1 MDLDEKISLWLKDY
15 LLNNDM
21 DSFIVGVSG
30 GIDSAVTS
38 TLCALTEK
46 KTVLVTMPIFQNPNE
61 TSRGKKHIN
70 WLKNKYSNVEHV
82 HIDLTSV
89 YKEFMTN
96 IPKKF
101 QDNLSLANSRARIRM
116 TTLYLIAGSG
126 NGLVVGTG
134 NKVED
139 FGIGFFTKYGDG
151 GVDISPIGDLFKSE
165 VYELANKF
173 GIIEEIINAA
183 PTDGLWNDGRTDEDQ
198 IGTSYNNLEWA
209 MGYEMENEISDEQRK
224 ILKIYNE
231 HRKKNLHKMKKIPV
245 YKKD

>member
-15 LLNNDM
+15 LLNNRM

-61 TSRGKKHIN
+61 TSRGKKHID
-70 WLKNKYSNVEHV
+70 WLKSKYSNIEHV

-96 IPKKF
+96 IPEKF

-116 TTLYLIAGSG
+116 ITLYLIAGSG

-165 VYELANKF
+165 VYELAHKF
-173 GIIEEIINAA
+173 GIIDEIINAA

-198 IGTSYNNLEWA
+198 IGTSYDNLEWA
-209 MGYEMENEISDEQRK
+209 MGYEAENEISEEQRK

>member
-15 LLNNDM
+15 LLNNGM

-61 TSRGKKHIN
+61 TSRGKKHID

-96 IPKKF
+96 IPEKF

-183 PTDGLWNDGRTDEDQ
+183 PTDGLWNDCRTDEDQ

-209 MGYEMENEISDEQRK
+209 MGYEIENEISDEQRK

-231 HRKKNLHKMKKIPV
+231 HREKNLHKMKKIPV

>member
-1 MDLDEKISLWLKDY
+1 MELDEKISLWLKDY
-15 LLNNDM
+15 LLNNGM

-61 TSRGKKHIN
+61 TSRGKKHID
-70 WLKNKYSNVEHV
+70 WLKNKYSNVEYI

-101 QDNLSLANSRARIRM
+101 QDNLSLANTRARIRM

-165 VYELANKF
+165 VYELAHKF

-231 HRKKNLHKMKKIPV
+231 HRKKNLHKMKNIPV

>member
-1 MDLDEKISLWLKDY
+1 
-15 LLNNDM
+15 
-21 DSFIVGVSG
+21 
-30 GIDSAVTS
+30 
-38 TLCALTEK
+38 
-46 KTVLVTMPIFQNPNE
+46 MPIFQNPNE
-61 TSRGKKHIN
+61 TSRGKKHID
-70 WLKNKYSNVEHV
+70 WLKNKYSNVEYV

-151 GVDISPIGDLFKSE
+151 GFDISPIGDLFKSE

-209 MGYEMENEISDEQRK
+209 MGYEAENEISDEQRK

-231 HRKKNLHKMKKIPV
+231 HREKNLHKMKKIPV

>member
-15 LLNNDM
+15 LLNNGM

-61 TSRGKKHIN
+61 TSRGKKHID
-70 WLKNKYSNVEHV
+70 WLKNKYSNVEYI

-101 QDNLSLANSRARIRM
+101 QDNLSLANTRARIRM

-165 VYELANKF
+165 VYELTCLLLLR
-173 GIIEEIINAA
+173 IE
-183 PTDGLWNDGRTDEDQ
+183 
-198 IGTSYNNLEWA
+198 
-209 MGYEMENEISDEQRK
+209 
-224 ILKIYNE
+224 ILKVIWRP
-231 HRKKNLHKMKKIPV
+231 H
-245 YKKD
+245 D